1 MAKKN
6 NKNKYPDHEP
16 YDEEESVE
24 EIEESE
30 FGTRSYSEQDQE
42 DYQDYDENEDQ
53 GYYPGSDSDLGEYYN
68 GYDDL
73 IVGNN
78 DNNAVEQ
85 GYIPRKA
92 PFDRADENSTED
104 LTMYSDE
111 SSQQEDYPYPSG
123 AEETSYSPQRNASLY
138 KREHREESNWPV
150 FLIGKGNQLF
160 FSIVS
165 LIVSL
170 GTGLGIILP
179 FYYLFVLDKSHKKDT
194 ASKVINWVAF
204 ALPLMVVFFFFALLV
219 LGVAFGAAN

>member
-6 NKNKYPDHEP
+6 NNNKYPDHEP
-16 YDEEESVE
+16 YDDESVE

-30 FGTRSYSEQDQE
+30 FDTRPYSEQDQE

-78 DNNAVEQ
+78 DNRAAEQ
-85 GYIPRKA
+85 GYTPRKA
-92 PFDRADENSTED
+92 PFDEVDDNPPGT
-104 LTMYSDE
+104 
-111 SSQQEDYPYPSG
+111 YPSG
-123 AEETSYSPQRNASLY
+123 EEENSYAPRENEYLY
-138 KREHREESNWPV
+138 KEEHREESNWPV